1 MAYCWHRFGDPLY
14 QITDTHKR
22 VAILL
27 AKQPQSHAYEVFL
40 IPAVLLL
47 ALSPFAVGAAF
58 YGAKRWF
65 RSSASAAFVMLTAFF
80 ATVQFS
86 EIARGEVVA
95 VARYAMTL
103 GIFVAVLSG
112 PGFEAIGERLWPR
125 MPGRVFVLVLVLLSV
140 NLSSVLVLSELKNPI
155 REKIASISPRLRYPD
170 RIAGVSGYLRQ
181 HLKPQD
187 RVMFDDYNV
196 ESNILAAASGFP
208 PIYGDRAYL
217 AGVKSAQTPE
227 EYLQNEHPRFLVY
240 SDRGVL
246 RDWKDLPQ
254 SCGTVTDPSATLRCV
269 YANNFY
275 RIYELTYQR

>member
-1 MAYCWHRFGDPLY
+1 
-14 QITDTHKR
+14 
-22 VAILL
+22 
-27 AKQPQSHAYEVFL
+27 
-40 IPAVLLL
+40 
-47 ALSPFAVGAAF
+47 
-58 YGAKRWF
+58 
-65 RSSASAAFVMLTAFF
+65 
-80 ATVQFS
+80 
-86 EIARGEVVA
+86 
-95 VARYAMTL
+95 
-103 GIFVAVLSG
+103 
-112 PGFEAIGERLWPR
+112 
-125 MPGRVFVLVLVLLSV
+125 
-140 NLSSVLVLSELKNPI
+140 
-155 REKIASISPRLRYPD
+155 
-170 RIAGVSGYLRQ
+170 
-181 HLKPQD
+181 
-187 RVMFDDYNV
+187 MFDDYNV